1 MKYLII
7 LCFIGLYAQAADN
20 TKCKCDKPPCAE
32 VLDQINL
39 NTILQIQKLIKVK
52 QPTMTPKQVE
62 EMSIKINQ
70 AAIDRGLCPYL
81 VAGIV
86 ALESEFKIN
95 AVNRRS
101 KDYGLMQ
108 INKYNIRARGLNK
121 ARLLKDADYNLKF
134 GTLILSEFKAR
145 YDSDWV
151 CRYNIG
157 TTKAPN
163 KKQLK
168 KCKFYTKA
176 VIHNA
181 FFAYR

>member
-1 MKYLII
+1 MRYLII

-20 TKCKCDKPPCAE
+20 TKCKCEKPPCAE
-32 VLDQINL
+32 VLDKTNL

-52 QPTMTPKQVE
+52 QPAMTPQQVE
-62 EMSIKINQ
+62 QLSIKINQ
-70 AAIDRGLCPYL
+70 AALARGLCPYL

-95 AVNRRS
+95 AVNRKS

-108 INKYNIRARGLNK
+108 INKYNIKARGLNK

-134 GTLILSEFKAR
+134 GTTILAEFKAR
-145 YDSDWV
+145 YDSDWI
-151 CRYNIG
+151 CRFNIG
-157 TTKAPN
+157 TTRVPT
-163 KKQLK
+163 KKQIK
-168 KCKFYTKA
+168 KCATYTRL
-176 VIHNA
+176 VMHNA